1 MTRAPRTFAAD
12 DAKLK
17 NMILFFA
24 KESQGDPKFG
34 ATKLNK
40 QLFYSDFLSFG
51 RTGKPISGHPYF
63 RLPMGPAPK
72 QLVSVRAAMMQIDE
86 SCTIQHVQMPGN
98 RKPQQR
104 VVALRDPD
112 MTVFSAGELA
122 MMQEVLRML
131 WREDGTSVSNM
142 THELAAWRTYGNEEI
157 IPFESI
163 FVGNRELT
171 AREIEFAKKL
181 AG

>member
-1 MTRAPRTFAAD
+1 MKRAPRTFTAD

-72 QLVSVRAAMMQIDE
+72 QLLPVRTAMMGGE
-86 SCTIQHVQMPGN
+86 APMCTIQHVQMPGN
-98 RKPQQR
+98 RKPQ
-104 VVALRDPD
+104 
-112 MTVFSAGELA
+112 
-122 MMQEVLRML
+122 
-131 WREDGTSVSNM
+131 
-142 THELAAWRTYGNEEI
+142 
-157 IPFESI
+157 
-163 FVGNRELT
+163 
-171 AREIEFAKKL
+171 
-181 AG
+181 